1 MVWSKSKVVRLDHG
15 QAQALEAISDEWEDE
30 FLVAMV
36 LSKVATAL
44 RAPGRVDLPTVQ
56 TRQPRLPC
64 ACFGRAEVIVGGGKG
79 AVRAFEALIT
89 EEQRLKFHK
98 WVDDNR
104 AAVAP
109 PEEDKA
115 PLLSASSLNSSS
127 GLPEETIGGILSAP
141 YGDALGVDSF
151 HFDADAASPGEA
163 KGQHF
168 TENMDVSTVAE
179 PQVSSPSSFRGREG
193 SMSGGEGGGGEV
205 VEGFSRGVAG
215 ICVIAGTPLTNAGF
229 GRASTTSDVVLVTIA
244 TSFPCVKG
252 DNNGGHPGFRDGV
265 ITGNTARITSE
276 SRGGGIAVN
285 ILLDTTESGKG
296 AIAFSS
302 LLATAGS
309 GEGAVSSKTYFT
321 TVDSGEDAV
330 AGDPVHLTAKSGDAI
345 GTYHVHGKYYNDR
358 G

>member
-1 MVWSKSKVVRLDHG
+1 M
-15 QAQALEAISDEWEDE
+15 
-30 FLVAMV
+30 
-36 LSKVATAL
+36 
-44 RAPGRVDLPTVQ
+44 
-56 TRQPRLPC
+56 
-64 ACFGRAEVIVGGGKG
+64 
-79 AVRAFEALIT
+79 RAFEALIT

-115 PLLSASSLNSSS
+115 PLLSASSLNSSVNSHGDAVAAAAAAATAVANPSAVGTVARARPHQS

-215 ICVIAGTPLTNAGF
+215 WV
-229 GRASTTSDVVLVTIA
+229 RSKSDV
-244 TSFPCVKG
+244 SMDQSPC
-252 DNNGGHPGFRDGV
+252 
-265 ITGNTARITSE
+265 
-276 SRGGGIAVN
+276 
-285 ILLDTTESGKG
+285 
-296 AIAFSS
+296 
-302 LLATAGS
+302 
-309 GEGAVSSKTYFT
+309 
-321 TVDSGEDAV
+321 
-330 AGDPVHLTAKSGDAI
+330 
-345 GTYHVHGKYYNDR
+345 
-358 G
+358 